1 MTATDDKVVVF
12 CQFRESVVRVADMLS
27 KHGRTVRMDGTSNG
41 PVWKEFQDGDARY
54 IVCQYQSG
62 GVGIDLFASHTMV
75 FYEPTMSALLL
86 EQARAR
92 IRRKGQNDHQL
103 YYYITTQDG

>member
-1 MTATDDKVVVF
+1 M
-12 CQFRESVVRVADMLS
+12 
-27 KHGRTVRMDGTSNG
+27 
-41 PVWKEFQDGDARY
+41 WKDFQDGDARY

-86 EQARAR
+86 EQ
-92 IRRKGQNDHQL
+92 
-103 YYYITTQDG
+103 